1 MPLYAYK
8 GIGANGKNV
17 NGVKDADSPKLLR
30 QIMRKEGVVVTQ
42 YDISKGGKKGKAGG
56 AGLNKEVNLGDFFT
70 RVGKAEV
77 AAFTRQL
84 ATLLRAGI
92 PLAESLGALFDQ
104 IENSKLKAI
113 VGEVRLAVNEGSSL
127 ADALSKHPAVF
138 DGLFVSMVRAGETA
152 GNLDEVLSRLADFM
166 ESAGELKS
174 KVQSAMIYP
183 VIMAIIG
190 MIVIGIMMVAVVPK
204 ITSVFDQQGKAL
216 PWHTSL
222 LIATSNILTGY
233 WWLIGL
239 LSAAGIYGFRRWTVS
254 PAGRPKWHALLLRTP
269 MVSGLIRQLA
279 ISRFTRTMGTMLSS
293 GVPMLRALE
302 IAKEILGNVVLMDA
316 VDRARTAV
324 SEGESLAITLRKSGH
339 FPPTVTHMIAVGERA
354 GDLEEM
360 LVRVSDAYESQV
372 KTRLDRLTGVLEP
385 LVLVFM
391 GVFVAF
397 TIFSI
402 LVPIMDMSGG
412 VGI

>member
-8 GIGANGKNV
+8 GIGANGKTTA
-17 NGVKDADSPKLLR
+17 GVKDADSPKLLR
-30 QIMRKEGVVVTQ
+30 QLMRKEGVVVTEF
-42 YDISKGGKKGKAGG
+42 DISKGGKKGKAGG
-56 AGLNKEVNLGDFFT
+56 SGLKKEVNLGDLFG
-70 RVGKAEV
+70 RVGKGEI

-92 PLAESLGALFDQ
+92 PLAEALGALFEQ
-104 IENSKLKAI
+104 IENPKFKAI
-113 VGEVRLAVNEGSSL
+113 VGEIRLAVNEGSSL
-127 ADALSKHPAVF
+127 ADALAKHPVVY
-138 DGLFVSMVRAGETA
+138 DNLYVSMVRAGELA

-166 ESAGELKS
+166 ESAGQLKA

-183 VIMAIIG
+183 VIMALIAVVIIG
-190 MIVIGIMMVAVVPK
+190 ILMVAVVPK
-204 ITSVFDQQGKAL
+204 ITSVFTQQGKVL

-222 LIATSNILTGY
+222 LIGLSDFIANY
-233 WWLIGL
+233 WWLIAGL
-239 LSAAGIYGFRRWTVS
+239 TAAGIYGFRAWSRS
-254 PAGRPKWHALLLRTP
+254 PGGRPVWHQFLLRVP
-269 MVSGLIRQLA
+269 MAGSLIRQLA

-302 IAKEILGNVVLMDA
+302 TAKEILGNVILMDA

-354 GDLEEM
+354 GELESM
-360 LVRVSDAYESQV
+360 LLRVSDAYESQV
-372 KTRLDRLTGVLEP
+372 QTRLDRLTGVLEP

-391 GVFVAF
+391 GTFVAF
-397 TIFSI
+397 VIFSI
-402 LVPIMDMSGG
+402 LVPIMDMSSSF
-412 VGI
+412 